1 MSIEII
7 KVPDIGGAEDVEVI
21 EICVAVGDQVSEEDS
36 LVVLE
41 SDKASMEVPSPLAGK
56 IVSINIAVGDTISE
70 GGLVLELETD
80 TISPESVEPAANAQ
94 TSVAAV
100 EEVAAPESPVKANE
114 AVTPPSQATNSGE
127 SQVEKIII
135 PDIGGAEAVDVIEVC
150 VAVGDQLSEGD
161 SLLVLETDKAS
172 MEIPSP
178 YAGRIKSI
186 AIAEGG
192 QVSEGDTIMEM
203 EVSAQAIK
211 EPEQE
216 LQSPAKKSAEQVATE
231 VPVTEQK
238 PVVHSSSQPG
248 NSDESIYA
256 GPAVR
261 KMARELGV
269 DLGKVS
275 GSGPKGRIIKEDLQG
290 FVKSALA
297 GSPSAS
303 GGSGIPAIPA
313 VDFAKFGDI
322 ELQPLSKI
330 HKLTI
335 ENMQRSWLNV
345 PHVTQFDEADITDL
359 EAFRV
364 ELKQEAQKRE
374 TKLTPLPFI
383 LKACAVALKEHPKF
397 NASLHADGQQMVFK
411 NYINIA
417 MAVDT
422 PVGLMVPVI
431 RDVDQKTIWELSSE
445 IAELASKAKNR
456 KLTPAD
462 MQGACFTISSLGN
475 IGGTGFTPIV
485 NAPEVAIL
493 GVSKLS
499 VKPVWNG
506 EEFLPKKMLPLSL
519 SYDHRAVNGAD
530 GGRFFS
536 FLTALLSD
544 VRRLIL

>member
-1 MSIEII
+1 
-7 KVPDIGGAEDVEVI
+7 
-21 EICVAVGDQVSEEDS
+21 
-36 LVVLE
+36 VVLE

-80 TISPESVEPAANAQ
+80 TASPESVEPAAKAE
-94 TSVAAV
+94 TGVAAV
-100 EEVAAPESPVKANE
+100 EEVAVAESTVKANE
-114 AVTPPSQATNSGE
+114 TVTAPAQTSNTGDSHLEA
-127 SQVEKIII
+127 III

-150 VAVGDQLSEGD
+150 VAIGDQLSEGD

-178 YAGRIKSI
+178 YAGRIASI

-192 QVSEGDTIMEM
+192 QVSEGDIIREM
-203 EVSAQAIK
+203 EVGLQADKPSA
-211 EPEQE
+211 QE
-216 LQSPAKKSAEQVATE
+216 LQAPVKKPADETAVA
-231 VPVTEQK
+231 VQK
-238 PVVHSSSQPG
+238 PVAQSIPKPG
-248 NSDESIYA
+248 NGEASFYA

-261 KMARELGV
+261 KMARELGA
-269 DLGKVS
+269 DLEKVS
-275 GSGPKGRIIKEDLQG
+275 GTGPKGRIIKEDLQS

-297 GSPSAS
+297 AS
-303 GGSGIPAIPA
+303 SSSVSGTGIPAIPA
-313 VDFAKFGDI
+313 IDFAKFGDI

-374 TKLTPLPFI
+374 TKLTPLPFL

-411 NYINIA
+411 KYIHIA
-417 MAVDT
+417 MAVD
-422 PVGLMVPVI
+422 PPSGLMVPVI

-462 MQGACFTISSLGN
+462 MQGACFTISSLGS

-493 GVSKLS
+493 GVSKLAI
-499 VKPVWNG
+499 KPVWNG

-536 FLTALLSD
+536 FLAALLSD